1 MKGGQV
7 KTHPK
12 LALVCVALL
21 VAVPMLVLKLQ
32 QAEGATRQDL
42 GQSASSPRVMHGVL
56 KLLQDP
62 SARIPYTAP
71 IQPKL
76 LCIDD
81 IMSSDV
87 LKGIFPHGHERSEFL
102 YLGYLT
108 EDEGDLAALA
118 SYCVDNFVNGG
129 QFADVVPLSGVK
141 PDGRN
146 ALLNAKLLK
155 DRPEGSAWSNWYRD
169 ASKVP
174 VFVERSCLEGEGG
187 YVIFFDGS
195 SKYFP
200 YARGSVWPLTR
211 HGIGSIRTIADP
223 AAADTRK

>member
-1 MKGGQV
+1 MKGGPV

-12 LALVCVALL
+12 LAIVCVALL
-21 VAVPMLVLKLQ
+21 VTVPMLVLRLQ
-32 QAEGATRQDL
+32 QAEAAARQEL
-42 GQSASSPRVMHGVL
+42 GQSASSPSVMRGVL

-62 SARIPYTAP
+62 SAPIPHTAQ

-76 LCIDD
+76 LYIDD
-81 IMSSDV
+81 IISSDV
-87 LKGIFPHGHERSEFL
+87 LKGMFPHGHERSEYV

-118 SYCVDNFVNGG
+118 SYCLDNVVSGG

-169 ASKVP
+169 SSRVP
-174 VFVERSCLEGEGG
+174 VFVERSCLDGRGG
-187 YVIFFDGS
+187 YVIFLDGS
-195 SKYFP
+195 FKYFP
-200 YARGSVWPLTR
+200 YAKGSVWPLTR
-211 HGIGSIRTIADP
+211 DGLRSIRAIADP
-223 AAADTRK
+223 VVDTR